1 MIYYAKFDD
10 LNFDLQTRKVI
21 LCSRFSLLYFFW
33 SNFLNAETLY
43 DYKIIR
49 VIDGDTVEIEANF
62 LPAPLKPS
70 LKLRIYGIDTPEKK
84 SRANCDLEAELSKKA
99 TAFTQKV
106 INESISKKIKIRKWD
121 KYGGRVLGDIIL
133 DGKSLE
139 LLLLNEG
146 LAKPYDGG
154 KKLSWCNT

>member
-1 MIYYAKFDD
+1 MALLKRSDFM
-10 LNFDLQTRKVI
+10 FKVFLI
-21 LCSRFSLLYFFW
+21 IFFW
-33 SNFLNAETLY
+33 SNFLNFLNAETLY

-84 SRANCDLEAELSKKA
+84 SRAKCDLEAELSKKA

-139 LLLLNEG
+139 ALLLNEG

-154 KKLSWCNT
+154 KKSSLCNT

>member
-1 MIYYAKFDD
+1 MA
-10 LNFDLQTRKVI
+10 
-21 LCSRFSLLYFFW
+21 LLKRSDFLFRVFLIVFFW

-84 SRANCDLEAELSKKA
+84 SRAKCDLEAELSKKA

-121 KYGGRVLGDIIL
+121 KYGGRVLGNIIL

>member
-1 MIYYAKFDD
+1 MALLKRSDFM
-10 LNFDLQTRKVI
+10 FKVFLI
-21 LCSRFSLLYFFW
+21 IFFW

-84 SRANCDLEAELSKKA
+84 SRAKCDLEAELSKKA

-139 LLLLNEG
+139 ALLLNEG

-154 KKLSWCNT
+154 KKSSWCNT

>member
-1 MIYYAKFDD
+1 MA
-10 LNFDLQTRKVI
+10 
-21 LCSRFSLLYFFW
+21 LLKRSDFLFRVFLIVFFW

-84 SRANCDLEAELSKKA
+84 SRAKCDLEAELSKKA

-139 LLLLNEG
+139 ALLLNEG

-154 KKLSWCNT
+154 KKSSWCNT

>member
-1 MIYYAKFDD
+1 MA
-10 LNFDLQTRKVI
+10 
-21 LCSRFSLLYFFW
+21 LLKRSDFMFRIFLIIFFW
-33 SNFLNAETLY
+33 SNFLNAESLY

-84 SRANCDLEAELSKKA
+84 SRAKCDLEAELSKKA

-139 LLLLNEG
+139 ALLLNEG

-154 KKLSWCNT
+154 KKSSWCNT

>member
-1 MIYYAKFDD
+1 MALLKRSDFM
-10 LNFDLQTRKVI
+10 FKVFLI
-21 LCSRFSLLYFFW
+21 IFFW

-84 SRANCDLEAELSKKA
+84 SRAKCDLEAELSKKA

-139 LLLLNEG
+139 ALLLNEG

>member
-1 MIYYAKFDD
+1 MA
-10 LNFDLQTRKVI
+10 
-21 LCSRFSLLYFFW
+21 LLKRSDFLFRVFLIVFFW

-84 SRANCDLEAELSKKA
+84 SRAKCDLEAELSKKA

-106 INESISKKIKIRKWD
+106 INESISKKIKFRKWD

-139 LLLLNEG
+139 ALLLNEG

-154 KKLSWCNT
+154 KKSSWCNT

>member
-1 MIYYAKFDD
+1 MFRVFLI
-10 LNFDLQTRKVI
+10 V
-21 LCSRFSLLYFFW
+21 FFW

-62 LPAPLKPS
+62 LPPPLKPS

-84 SRANCDLEAELSKKA
+84 SRAKCDLEAELSEKA

>member
-1 MIYYAKFDD
+1 MA
-10 LNFDLQTRKVI
+10 
-21 LCSRFSLLYFFW
+21 LLKRSEFMFRIFLIVFFW

-62 LPAPLKPS
+62 LPPPLKPS

-84 SRANCDLEAELSKKA
+84 SRAKCELEAELSKKA
-99 TAFTQKV
+99 TTFTQKV
-106 INESISKKIKIRKWD
+106 INESISRKIKIRKWD

-139 LLLLNEG
+139 ALLLNEG

-154 KKLSWCNT
+154 KKFSWCNT

>member
-1 MIYYAKFDD
+1 MALLKRSDFM
-10 LNFDLQTRKVI
+10 FKVFLI
-21 LCSRFSLLYFFW
+21 IFFW

-84 SRANCDLEAELSKKA
+84 SRAKCDLEAELSKKA

>member
-1 MIYYAKFDD
+1 MA
-10 LNFDLQTRKVI
+10 
-21 LCSRFSLLYFFW
+21 LLKRSDFLFRVFLIVFFW

-84 SRANCDLEAELSKKA
+84 SRAKCDLEAELSKKA

>member
-1 MIYYAKFDD
+1 MA
-10 LNFDLQTRKVI
+10 
-21 LCSRFSLLYFFW
+21 LLKRSDFLFRVFLIVFFW

-62 LPAPLKPS
+62 LPPPLKPS

-84 SRANCDLEAELSKKA
+84 SRAKCDLEAELSKKA

-139 LLLLNEG
+139 ALLLNEG

-154 KKLSWCNT
+154 KKSSWCNT

>member
-1 MIYYAKFDD
+1 MA
-10 LNFDLQTRKVI
+10 
-21 LCSRFSLLYFFW
+21 LLKRSEFMFRVFLIIFFW

-84 SRANCDLEAELSKKA
+84 SRAKCDLEAELSKKA

-139 LLLLNEG
+139 ALLLNEG

-154 KKLSWCNT
+154 KKSSWCNT

>member
-1 MIYYAKFDD
+1 MALLKRSDFM
-10 LNFDLQTRKVI
+10 FKVFLI
-21 LCSRFSLLYFFW
+21 IFFW
-33 SNFLNAETLY
+33 SNFLNAEILY

-84 SRANCDLEAELSKKA
+84 SRAKCDLEAELSKKA

>member
-1 MIYYAKFDD
+1 MA
-10 LNFDLQTRKVI
+10 
-21 LCSRFSLLYFFW
+21 LLKRSDFLFRVFLIIFFW

-62 LPAPLKPS
+62 LPPPLKPS

-84 SRANCDLEAELSKKA
+84 SRAKCDLEAELSEKA

-121 KYGGRVLGDIIL
+121 KYGGRVLGNIIL

>member
-1 MIYYAKFDD
+1 MF
-10 LNFDLQTRKVI
+10 KVFLI
-21 LCSRFSLLYFFW
+21 IFFW

-84 SRANCDLEAELSKKA
+84 SRAKCDLEAELSKKA

-106 INESISKKIKIRKWD
+106 INESIAKKIKIRKWD

>member
-1 MIYYAKFDD
+1 MA
-10 LNFDLQTRKVI
+10 
-21 LCSRFSLLYFFW
+21 LLKRSDFLFRGFLIVFFW

-62 LPAPLKPS
+62 LPPPLKPS

-84 SRANCDLEAELSKKA
+84 SRAKCDLEAELSKKA

-106 INESISKKIKIRKWD
+106 INESISRKIKIRKWD

-139 LLLLNEG
+139 ALLLNEG

>member
-1 MIYYAKFDD
+1 MA
-10 LNFDLQTRKVI
+10 
-21 LCSRFSLLYFFW
+21 LLKRSEFMFRIFLIVFFW

-62 LPAPLKPS
+62 LPPPLKPS

-84 SRANCDLEAELSKKA
+84 SRAKCDLEAELSKKA

-106 INESISKKIKIRKWD
+106 INESISRKIKIRKWD

-139 LLLLNEG
+139 ALLLNEG

-154 KKLSWCNT
+154 KKLSWCNA